1 MKKVILYPLNDN
13 EKKGLPADID
23 LLEQAIQNLKT
34 KPTDKRR
41 HCHLGHVLI
50 RVLEQIKLK
59 LRNVEVNIVDEP
71 THVYSDLNE
80 LNQSIQKLKE
90 NPTDVDLIYRV
101 HNDILDVL
109 DIFEIDFKH

>member
-1 MKKVILYPLNDN
+1 MTKVVLYPLNDN

-23 LLEQAIQNLKT
+23 LLEQAIQNLKA

-41 HCHLGHVLI
+41 HCNLGDILI

-59 LRNVEVNIVDEP
+59 LRNVEVNVVDKP
-71 THVYSDLNE
+71 KHVYSDLDE

-90 NPTDVDLIYRV
+90 NPTDIDFIYRV
-101 HNDILDVL
+101 HNDILDILEV
-109 DIFEIDFKH
+109 DFKH